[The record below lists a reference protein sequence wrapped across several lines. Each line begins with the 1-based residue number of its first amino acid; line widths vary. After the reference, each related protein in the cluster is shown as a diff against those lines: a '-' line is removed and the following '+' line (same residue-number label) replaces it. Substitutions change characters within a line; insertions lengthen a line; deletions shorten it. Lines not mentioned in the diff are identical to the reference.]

1 MEKNLKKKGFPGG
14 SVVKNPPAN
23 VGDVGLIPDCMW
35 EDSTYRGVAK
45 PRRHNSGAC
54 AQEPGELQR
63 LKPMSPRAHALQQE
77 SSQP

>member
-35 EDSTYRGVAK
+35 EDSTYRGAAK
-45 PRRHNSGAC
+45 PRRHNSAIQWLRLHSSNAGGTVSI
-54 AQEPGELQR
+54 PG
-63 LKPMSPRAHALQQE
+63 
-77 SSQP
+77 